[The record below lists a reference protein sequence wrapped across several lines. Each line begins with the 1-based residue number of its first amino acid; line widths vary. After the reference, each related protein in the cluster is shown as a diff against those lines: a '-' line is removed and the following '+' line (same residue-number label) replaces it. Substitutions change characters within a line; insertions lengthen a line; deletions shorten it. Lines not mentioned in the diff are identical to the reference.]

1 MIIFLMFSCSSF
13 NNTDFIYPESRP
25 FSNIPSTMP
34 SPIELE
40 TKFLTMQNE
49 IIRQEIQ
56 IELLKLKTDILIE
69 ILESYKQQKFFTENK
84 RKI

>member
-1 MIIFLMFSCSSF
+1 
-13 NNTDFIYPESRP
+13 
-25 FSNIPSTMP
+25 MP